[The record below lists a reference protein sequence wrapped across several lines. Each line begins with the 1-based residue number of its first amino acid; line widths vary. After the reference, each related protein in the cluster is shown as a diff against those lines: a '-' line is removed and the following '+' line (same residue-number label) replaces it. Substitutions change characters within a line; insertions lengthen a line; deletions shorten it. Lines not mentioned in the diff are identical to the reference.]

1 MEGAEVVVW
10 SMVKRERLDDRVNG
24 GYFDV
29 F

>member
-10 SMVKRERLDDRVNG
+10 SMVKREPLDDRVNG